1 MGVPPAEDMGIN
13 PLNLPVG
20 GKPMTTHPETRYWGK
35 RISRPGALP
44 VYKQLLPDGE
54 TTELSPAASQK
65 LRNHSPDG
73 FNFGYGGS
81 GPAQLALA
89 LLLDVT
95 GNPELAQSCYQD
107 FKFHYVASWGEA
119 WSITSREI
127 LEWIGKFRSLELGKN
142 VLISRN

>member
-1 MGVPPAEDMGIN
+1 
-13 PLNLPVG
+13 
-20 GKPMTTHPETRYWGK
+20 MTEKTHPETRYSGK
-35 RISRPGALP
+35 RVSQCGHQP

-73 FNFGYGGS
+73 FQWGYGGS

-95 GNPELAQSCYQD
+95 GNPDLAQAHYQD
-107 FKFHYVASWGEA
+107 FKFYKVASWGEE
-119 WSITSREI
+119 WQITNREI
-127 LEWIGKFRSLELGKN
+127 LDWISGERRLGLHKTVAFSQN
-142 VLISRN
+142 

>member
-1 MGVPPAEDMGIN
+1 
-13 PLNLPVG
+13 
-20 GKPMTTHPETRYWGK
+20 MTTKTYPETRYWGK
-35 RISRPGALP
+35 RISECGHQP

-54 TTELSPAASQK
+54 PTELSPAPSQK

-73 FNFGYGGS
+73 FQWGYGGS

-95 GNPELAQSCYQD
+95 SSPDVAQAHYQD
-107 FKFHYVASWGEA
+107 FKFHLVASWGEE

-127 LEWIGKFRSLELGKN
+127 LEWLARMGTLELEKK
-142 VLISRN
+142 VLTNRN

>member
-1 MGVPPAEDMGIN
+1 MVNQI
-13 PLNLPVG
+13 
-20 GKPMTTHPETRYWGK
+20 HPETRYWGK
-35 RISRPGALP
+35 RISKPGHQP

-54 TTELSPAASQK
+54 STELLAAASQK

-73 FNFGYGGS
+73 FEFGYCGS

-95 GNPELAQSCYQD
+95 GNPEVAQECYQD
-107 FKFHYVASWGEA
+107 FKFHWVASWGRE

-127 LEWIGKFRSLELGKN
+127 LEWLGKYRTLQLEQTAMFN
-142 VLISRN
+142 RN